1 MRIQIK
7 SLTRSDR
14 FKCKFG
20 IFNLILKF
28 NDYTVV
34 MKRGSLNAIPHF
46 RFFPRLKSDNE
57 CLAII
62 GDFCEFAD
70 TAILL
75 GGEHPTGLVHSTFG
89 SSYEIL
95 LSQSG
100 SEFMPT
106 TKGPIQIG
114 PCCVFSVRTT
124 VVSGSR
130 VGYGSTV
137 GAGAV
142 VTGEYSPY
150 SVILGVPGKS
160 TGTRVPSAQ
169 SLFLEKYPWWT
180 ASYDWI
186 TQSIKDIQSFTV
198 PTTPLIKD
206 PHSDKFLVIR
216 LGLEDAKISS
226 TELDGLLIGTNLI
239 SRQSIPKM
247 LTDYLDGF
255 DGTGP
260 VEIDTNIWTKCLS

>member
-20 IFNLILKF
+20 IFNMLLRF
-28 NDYTVV
+28 GDHTV
-34 MKRGSLNAIPHF
+34 MMRRGSLNAIPHF
-46 RFFPRLKSDNE
+46 RFFPRLKSDHE
-57 CLAII
+57 CLAEI

-75 GGEHPTGLVHSTFG
+75 GGEHPRGLIHSTFG
-89 SSYEIL
+89 SSYEVL

-100 SEFMPT
+100 TEFVPT
-106 TKGPIQIG
+106 TKGPIEIG
-114 PCCVFSVRTT
+114 PCSVFGVRTT
-124 VVSGSR
+124 VISGSR
-130 VGYGSTV
+130 VGHCSTV

-142 VTGEYSPY
+142 VCGEYLTY

-160 TGTRVPSAQ
+160 EKKRVPDNQ
-169 SLFLEKYPWWT
+169 SLFLEEYPWWT

-186 TQSIKDIQSFTV
+186 IQSIRDIQLFKA
-198 PTTPLIKD
+198 PPTPLIKD

-216 LGLEDAKISS
+216 VGLEDSRITS
-226 TELDGLLIGTNLI
+226 TEIDGLLIGSTFL
-239 SRQSIPKM
+239 SKQKIPKR
-247 LTDYLDGF
+247 LCEYLDSF
-255 DGTGP
+255 DGTGA
-260 VEIDTNIWTKCLS
+260 VEIDTNILEKCLS